1 MITWFGA
8 LCLSSFLL
16 QIQLNNM
23 CLNRATLLV
32 CGIFNEKKRGN
43 LQLIHSL
50 QSSKDGIWQH
60 EGWFLSRHSYTLLKE
75 AHSFS
80 PFQLSSF
87 RLHGFRAGPESFTAM
102 LPIFIPSACWW
113 INTNLELRWTQ
124 MLYLQTVTTL
134 TVSRAQ
140 SASLGNI
147 NLNLDKWEE
156 LSGANIY
163 ERRILNGYFCFSWHF
178 STPGGLLFYVK
189 YQGWEGASDDW
200 AMLRSHLYNKSLL
213 LAMGMYLLSSAG
225 VDWSLWPVL
234 CLKEDF

>member
-1 MITWFGA
+1 MGQNPVLVSLLSSHRKTCPDAVLCYDYTAAGTWKTNFWLFGVSLHYRHCRVNMITWFGA

-60 EGWFLSRHSYTLLKE
+60 EGWFLSRHSYPLLKA

-87 RLHGFRAGPESFTAM
+87 RIHGFRAGPESFTAM

-124 MLYLQTVTTL
+124 THSFT
-134 TVSRAQ
+134 SRQ
-140 SASLGNI
+140 
-147 NLNLDKWEE
+147 
-156 LSGANIY
+156 
-163 ERRILNGYFCFSWHF
+163 
-178 STPGGLLFYVK
+178 
-189 YQGWEGASDDW
+189 
-200 AMLRSHLYNKSLL
+200 
-213 LAMGMYLLSSAG
+213 
-225 VDWSLWPVL
+225 WPL
-234 CLKEDF
+234 